1 MSPSLSPGSEVE
13 SHLKQLT
20 RRGSIRKRYVMLH
33 RVNEQS
39 IEARSRMPTYAAA
52 WTCTV
57 SGSSCAALFHRASAY
72 QRTDATSR
80 ERAPDHQYTLPIEQV
95 AELYAKAG
103 HPRTPRAIQKYCALS
118 KLDCHK
124 VETETGEK
132 YLVAPY
138 SVDHHIAYINEVRT
152 VANGRDQTRT
162 DANVRT
168 MEIKEIETANSHEQ
182 SRPDATVR
190 ATDDRYT
197 VLLEDENKFLRGQVS
212 VKDTQIE
219 ALLERDKETNTL
231 IHRLQ
236 AMLAPLLVA
245 PGERHTSTTAGDRIE
260 TPASL

>member
-1 MSPSLSPGSEVE
+1 MSA
-13 SHLKQLT
+13 
-20 RRGSIRKRYVMLH
+20 
-33 RVNEQS
+33 EQP
-39 IEARSRMPTYAAA
+39 R
-52 WTCTV
+52 TV
-57 SGSSCAALFHRASAY
+57 
-72 QRTDATSR
+72 ATSR
-80 ERAPDHQYTLPIEQV
+80 ERSPDHQYTLSIEQA

-103 HPRTPRAIQKYCALS
+103 HPRTSRAIQKYCALS

-138 SVDHHIAYINEVRT
+138 PVDRHITYINEVRT
-152 VANGRDQTRT
+152 VATGRDQTRT

-168 MEIKEIETANSHEQ
+168 MENKGAEGTNGREQ
-182 SRPDATVR
+182 PRTDPVVR
-190 ATDDRYT
+190 GPEDRYV
-197 VLLEDENKFLRGQVS
+197 VLLEKENEFLRGQVS

-245 PGERHTSTTAGDRIE
+245 PKHKEPIERGSPADETAE
-260 TPASL
+260 